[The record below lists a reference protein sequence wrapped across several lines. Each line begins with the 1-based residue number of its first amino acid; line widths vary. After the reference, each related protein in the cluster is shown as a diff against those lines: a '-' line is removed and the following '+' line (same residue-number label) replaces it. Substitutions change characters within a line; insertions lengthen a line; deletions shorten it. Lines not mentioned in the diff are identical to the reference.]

1 MSLEDTYSQHLPSLE
16 LSQFQKRGNKLLQHS
31 ITISHTS
38 EDVLLKTYNI
48 YEWSKNTRTNIR
60 TSMLYYNIPTL
71 ACASNIL
78 AGLTESYTHFGKVSG
93 DMELAIIKRHVAKA
107 LKFSAM

>member
-1 MSLEDTYSQHLPSLE
+1 MSLDDTYSQPLPSLE
-16 LSQFQKRGNKLLQHS
+16 LSQFQKRGTKLLQHS
-31 ITISHTS
+31 ITILHTS
-38 EDVLLKTYNI
+38 DDVLLKTYNI
-48 YEWSKNTRTNIR
+48 SEWSKNTKTSIR

-78 AGLTESYTHFGKVSG
+78 NGLTESYMHCGKVSG
-93 DMELAIIKRHVAKA
+93 HMELAIIKHHVAKA